1 MKKII
6 AAFAAVL
13 VTGSLL
19 AGCGGGSD
27 ERQTN
32 EASQVW
38 GLPTVSGDKAEFYQN
53 GGQATKLSLNQN
65 EMSSLEKRV
74 RDTLAGMER
83 PLWVSLAV
91 TPEQMAD
98 YYKQGKGLQIS
109 FSSIRRFTVGGEKG
123 EVKECDQLL
132 ILEDRGL
139 LFFGKNGEYLSGP
152 LSISHEEAQRILG
165 DLVE

>member
-6 AAFAAVL
+6 ATFVAVL
-13 VTGSLL
+13 IAGLLL
-19 AGCGGGSD
+19 AGCGG
-27 ERQTN
+27 ERQTD
-32 EASQVW
+32 ETSQVW
-38 GLPTVSGDKAEFYQN
+38 ELPKISSGKAVFYQN

-74 RDTLAGMER
+74 RDTLASMER

-91 TPEQMAD
+91 TPEQMSD
-98 YYKQGKGLQIS
+98 YYKQGRGLEIS
-109 FSSIRRFTVGGEKG
+109 FSSIRRFSVGGENG
-123 EVKECDQLL
+123 EVKECDQLF